1 MTAEKESVSTT
12 APPPAAAG
20 GVDRATVGSG
30 DGQSGNSALG
40 IVGSRVREERL
51 AQRIG
56 VRELA
61 RRVGVSASLIS
72 QVELGK
78 ASPSVGTLYA
88 IVNELGLSLDELFF
102 RHPPA
107 GESGNVASAATVASR
122 SEREPDGVPSAN
134 VAPLGERRADAS
146 ETTTVAR
153 GGGGDSQ
160 APLRPEP
167 RPTADPG
174 AQGPTHTHSHGP
186 SWSVEPVVRR
196 GTGQVIQLATGVEW
210 QRLAPPTPQDVD
222 FLQVAYHPG
231 SESCPPDSLMR
242 HSGHEY
248 GHIISGRMGVTIG
261 FETYELAPGDSIA
274 FDSTMPHRLFAI
286 GDETVEAIWV
296 VVGRRGAPSAGTA
309 L

>member
-1 MTAEKESVSTT
+1 MTAENETVSTGVQS
-12 APPPAAAG
+12 PAAN
-20 GVDRATVGSG
+20 GSG
-30 DGQSGNSALG
+30 RESPAGSVAASGGGLD

-102 RHPPA
+102 RQAAAGRPAEATSVGPPA
-107 GESGNVASAATVASR
+107 GSGPVGSGPV
-122 SEREPDGVPSAN
+122 
-134 VAPLGERRADAS
+134 
-146 ETTTVAR
+146 
-153 GGGGDSQ
+153 GGGPVDEG
-160 APLRPEP
+160 PTVGRPAG

-174 AQGPTHTHSHGP
+174 IGGSPHGHAR
-186 SWSVEPVVRR
+186 SWSVNPVVRR
-196 GTGQVIQLATGVEW
+196 GSGQVIQLATGVQWE
-210 QRLAPPTPQDVD
+210 RLAPPTPQDVD

-261 FETYELAPGDSIA
+261 FDTYELAAGDSIA

-286 GDETVEAIWV
+286 GAETVEAIWV
-296 VVGRRGAPSAGTA
+296 VVGRRGSAP
-309 L
+309 

>member
-1 MTAEKESVSTT
+1 MTTGSQ
-12 APPPAAAG
+12 APASN
-20 GVDRATVGSG
+20 GSG
-30 DGQSGNSALG
+30 DPSGGVANSTGALD

-51 AQRIG
+51 RQKIG

-102 RHPPA
+102 QQSNGPRGRGRGADAAAEAGTASPQPEPERSDTAHADPAADHSHWPAEPPA
-107 GESGNVASAATVASR
+107 
-122 SEREPDGVPSAN
+122 
-134 VAPLGERRADAS
+134 RA
-146 ETTTVAR
+146 
-153 GGGGDSQ
+153 
-160 APLRPEP
+160 
-167 RPTADPG
+167 
-174 AQGPTHTHSHGP
+174 
-186 SWSVEPVVRR
+186 VEPVVRR
-196 GTGQVIQLATGVEW
+196 GTGKAIQLATGVRWE
-210 QRLAPPTPQDVD
+210 RLAPPTPQDVD
-222 FLQVAYHPG
+222 FLQVAYQPG

-248 GHIISGRMGVTIG
+248 GHVISGRMGVTVG
-261 FETYELAPGDSIA
+261 FETYELGPGDSVA

-296 VVGRRGAPSAGTA
+296 VVGRRGDTRLGH
-309 L
+309 

>member
-1 MTAEKESVSTT
+1 MTAENETVSTGVQS
-12 APPPAAAG
+12 PAANGSGGESPAGSIAAG
-20 GVDRATVGSG
+20 GG
-30 DGQSGNSALG
+30 ALD
-40 IVGSRVREERL
+40 IVGGRVREERL

-102 RHPPA
+102 RQAPA
-107 GESGNVASAATVASR
+107 GRPAEATSVG
-122 SEREPDGVPSAN
+122 P
-134 VAPLGERRADAS
+134 
-146 ETTTVAR
+146 TVGQTA
-153 GGGGDSQ
+153 GGGPVGGGPVGGGPTDAGPTVGRS
-160 APLRPEP
+160 AG

-174 AQGPTHTHSHGP
+174 VGGSPHGHAHS
-186 SWSVEPVVRR
+186 WNVDPVVRR
-196 GTGQVIQLATGVEW
+196 GSGQVIQLATGVQWE
-210 QRLAPPTPQDVD
+210 RLAPPTPQDVD

-261 FETYELAPGDSIA
+261 FDTYELGAGDSIA

-286 GDETVEAIWV
+286 GAETVEAIWV
-296 VVGRRGAPSAGTA
+296 VVGRRGSAP
-309 L
+309 